1 MAWELLFYAG
11 IGSLAG
17 FFAGLLGIGGGLI
30 AVPLLIFFLAA
41 KFPDFPYVV
50 QMAVAT
56 SLATITMTSI
66 SSFLTHAKGGRVRWR
81 IAIFMLSG
89 AFFGVPTMAFLAQY
103 TPAVALQVF
112 LVLFMLHH
120 SRHMLFA
127 KRHTDNLA
135 MPRTPPEPYWLAVM
149 GFFVGGMSA
158 LLGVGAG
165 ALSVPY
171 LFRRGV
177 ALPVAIGTSAFMGCI
192 LAFFGASNY
201 IFNGRGLESL
211 PEYAWGYVYLPAVAC
226 ISVFSMMFAF
236 IGARLTAHLP
246 ELLLRRILGVLLLA
260 LAVKAIQ
267 QIMLQA

>member
-89 AFFGVPTMAFLAQY
+89 AFFGVPLVAIVAQHIPGKIVQGFLI
-103 TPAVALQVF
+103 
-112 LVLFMLHH
+112 LFMLHH
-120 SRHMLFA
+120 SWHLFFNRRSPVSA
-127 KRHTDNLA
+127 ASLQLSAPLLA
-135 MPRTPPEPYWLAVM
+135 AM
-149 GFFVGGMSA
+149 GSFVGGMSA
-158 LLGVGAG
+158 LLGIGAG
-165 ALSVPY
+165 ALSVPF
-171 LFRRGV
+171 LSRRGI
-177 ALPVAIGTSAFMGCI
+177 ALPIAIGTAAFMGFP
-192 LAFFGASNY
+192 LAFFGAASY
-201 IFNGRGLESL
+201 IIGGWGNELL
-211 PEYAWGYVYLPAVAC
+211 PEGTWGYVFPPAFLGIA
-226 ISVFSMMFAF
+226 VFSMAFAV
-236 IGARLTAHLP
+236 IGARMTARLP
-246 ELLLRRILGVLLLA
+246 EHILRRVFGALLLVLAGRMLWQLLSY
-260 LAVKAIQ
+260 LY
-267 QIMLQA
+267 